1 VDFDLLKV
9 DTQGSELDVLRGLGE
24 RRPLFIISEVSMVD
38 LYKGQATF
46 PELSRFLEERGYMTW
61 DLALQAQPV
70 PGRRYGRRQDGLPV
84 HGDAGFMP
92 NWRTPLGRQM
102 IDSNPRAWAALML
115 IFGLEDVLH
124 YILST
129 EKMTDQPAILAA
141 LKIPVQTLPLNLFA
155 PVLY

>member
-1 VDFDLLKV
+1 
-9 DTQGSELDVLRGLGE
+9 
-24 RRPLFIISEVSMVD
+24 
-38 LYKGQATF
+38 
-46 PELSRFLEERGYMTW
+46 
-61 DLALQAQPV
+61 
-70 PGRRYGRRQDGLPV
+70 
-84 HGDAGFMP
+84 MP